1 MWEKA
6 AEVPGERTRGTVPD
20 LTEGEQ
26 YQFRVIAVN
35 QAGPSEPSEPS
46 DTVTCKPR
54 FGQSGGC
61 VLRFRQLGTLR
72 CTI

>member
-6 AEVPGERTRGTVPD
+6 AEVAGDKTRGTVPD

-35 QAGPSEPSEPS
+35 QAGPSDASEPS

-54 FGQSGGC
+54 FGQSWRPSAKPAAIA
-61 VLRFRQLGTLR
+61 LQH
-72 CTI
+72 

>member
-6 AEVPGERTRGTVPD
+6 AEVPGNRTSGTVPD

-35 QAGPSEPSEPS
+35 QAGPSEPSEAS
-46 DTVTCKPR
+46 DVVTCKPR
-54 FGQSGGC
+54 FGQSALQRVAKLC
-61 VLRFRQLGTLR
+61 DYFNSM
-72 CTI
+72 